1 MKILL
6 LGAKSQTAPLDSVP
20 AELNRIKQLFTSS
33 QQTLAVEYEP
43 YLSRNILGDILRR
56 LTDQLRIIH
65 FAGHSNA
72 AQLQTDQEAVYAQHI
87 ASLLETWTQ
96 KPDLLFLNGCNN
108 AGQVRDFH
116 KAGIACVIATQNP
129 INDAEAARFAYEF
142 YANLL
147 AQPDKTTYQQAFDRA
162 GALTL
167 MDQRRSPRSFVLDEL
182 DADTN
187 DAAWDWGIYPAPGQD
202 SFLQTTLFPAVS
214 PADAVGSS
222 FPNPMLHIYQ
232 TKLDNAQQR
241 WTLISDWLVR
251 VLKQYDTETR
261 EAEKIRMEDGI
272 QEKQAEL
279 TKVEAEMLELTEK
292 LNSLSNP

>member
-20 AELNRIKQLFTSS
+20 AELNRIKQLFISS
-33 QQTLAVEYEP
+33 QHGLEVEYEP
-43 YLSRNILGDILRR
+43 YLSRDILGDVLRR

-65 FAGHSNA
+65 FAGHSNSE
-72 AQLQTDQEAVYAQHI
+72 QLQTDQETVYAHHI
-87 ASLLETWTQ
+87 ASLLETWTH

-108 AGQVRDFH
+108 AEQVRDFH
-116 KAGIACVIATQNP
+116 KAGIACVIATQKP

-147 AQPDKTTYQQAFDRA
+147 VQPDKTTYQQAFDRA

-167 MDQRRSPRSFVLDEL
+167 MDQRRSPRSFVLDEM
-182 DADTN
+182 DSDTN
-187 DAAWDWGIYPAPGQD
+187 DASWDWGIYPAPGQER
-202 SFLQTTLFPAVS
+202 FLQTTLFPSTSPEAVTPS
-214 PADAVGSS
+214 LA
-222 FPNPMLHIYQ
+222 NPMLGIYQ
-232 TKLDNAQQR
+232 TKLDNAQER

-272 QEKQAEL
+272 QEKKAEL
-279 TKVEAEMLELTEK
+279 SKVEEEMMALTEK
-292 LNSLSNP
+292 LNSLSD